1 MLLRTQLP
9 SRTPRTWTSRLL
21 TAPPPTVPQPKQ
33 MPPIT
38 ALQARPHNTCKNE
51 HPTVKHHSRVSF
63 FEKASL
69 AEGGGTA

>member
-1 MLLRTQLP
+1 
-9 SRTPRTWTSRLL
+9 
-21 TAPPPTVPQPKQ
+21 

-38 ALQARPHNTCKNE
+38 ALPARPHNTCKNE